1 MVHLQFCHGNAPLV
15 HPNSS
20 DEVPEQKGISR
31 RKSRIMQWPPLYVED
46 AEMIMKRE
54 VEIYVAVHG
63 CLNVA
68 FQGVHWNA
76 FGRNSLDG
84 GRCAFECERLNFV
97 TNSPW
102 QLGPW
107 SEVGVTKA
115 PPFPYCIRIFCFL
128 SNIFE

>member
-1 MVHLQFCHGNAPLV
+1 MPFFQELNILGFQC
-15 HPNSS
+15 
-20 DEVPEQKGISR
+20 
-31 RKSRIMQWPPLYVED
+31 PPVTSVTNFTRMPHVED
-46 AEMIMKRE
+46 AVMIMKRE

-76 FGRNSLDG
+76 FGRNSLDADG

-97 TNSPW
+97 TNSLW